1 MYARPLDCEDPA
13 LFEAKARELRLEIDR
28 IAERIKRVDAAC
40 LGTIDLE
47 ISPQELRY
55 VEVLGGFESSCMMR
69 ELADRANVAV
79 STATGVVDKL
89 VLKGLAHRERVDE
102 DRRVVRVALSD
113 KGRAVHDAIVE
124 MHMTFSREMLAA
136 LNPDE
141 REILL
146 VLMRKIARNAGRT
159 EASQKTARPGGLV
172 VE

>member
-1 MYARPLDCEDPA
+1 MCARPIGQEDPG

-40 LGTIDLE
+40 LGSIDLE
-47 ISPQELRY
+47 MSPQEMRY
-55 VEVLGGFESSCMMR
+55 MEVLGGFDPSCMMR

-89 VLKGLAHRERVDE
+89 VQKGLAHRERVDE

-113 KGRAVHDAIVE
+113 EGRVVYDAIMEV
-124 MHMTFSREMLAA
+124 HMTFSREMLAA

-146 VLMRKIARNAGRT
+146 VLMRKIARNAGPMDAAGR
-159 EASQKTARPGGLV
+159 E
-172 VE
+172 

>member
-1 MYARPLDCEDPA
+1 MCARPNDREDA
-13 LFEAKARELRLEIDR
+13 DVLEVKARELRVEIDR

-40 LGTIDLE
+40 LGSIDLE
-47 ISPQELRY
+47 MSPQEIRY
-55 VEVLGGFESSCMMR
+55 VEVLGGFEPSCMMR
-69 ELADRANVAV
+69 ELADRAHVAV

-89 VLKGLAHRERVDE
+89 VQKGLAHRERGDE

-113 KGRAVHDAIVE
+113 KGRAVFDAIAE

-146 VLMRKIARNAGRT
+146 VLMRKIARHAGRP
-159 EASQKTARPGGLV
+159 AAADRP
-172 VE
+172 

>member
-1 MYARPLDCEDPA
+1 MCARSIDREDPA
-13 LFEAKARELRLEIDR
+13 LFEAKASELRIEIDR

-47 ISPQELRY
+47 ISPQEIRY
-55 VEVLGGFESSCMMR
+55 IEVLGGFEPSCMMR

-89 VLKGLAHRERVDE
+89 VQKGLAHRERVDE

-113 KGRAVHDAIVE
+113 RGRCVYNAVIE

-146 VLMRKIARNAGRT
+146 VLMRKIARHAGRD
-159 EASQKTARPGGLV
+159 EQPAESAPLSS
-172 VE
+172 